1 MSKGSEP
8 SPIAQS
14 PVATPHHGD
23 PCGFASPETIDKKYN
38 MKILQPDES
47 NLREMAYSKVT
58 KRLIPLLF
66 LCYFVAYLDRVNVSF
81 AKLQMLDD
89 LKLSDTVYGLGAGIF
104 FIGYF
109 LFEVPSNVILHRTG
123 ARFGIARIMIT
134 WGLISSAMT
143 WVTGSTSFYVLRFLL
158 GAAEAGFFPG
168 IILYLTYW
176 YPAERRGRITALF
189 MTAVAVSGVV
199 GSALSGWI
207 MQYFDGAYGWA
218 GWQWLFLLEG
228 LPSVLLGLFVLSYL
242 DDDIAGATWLNARE
256 KSVLIEAIARD
267 AGQKK
272 EGSIVAALLD
282 PRVWL
287 TGGIY
292 FCFVA
297 GLYGVGF
304 WLPTII
310 SGMGVKDPLE
320 VGFLTAIPY
329 AAGAIGMVLVG
340 KSADH
345 HRERRWHVAVP
356 AGLGAVGLVLGV
368 LIGSHTV
375 PAMIALSLG
384 AFGILTTL
392 PLFWSLPTAFLV
404 GTSAA
409 AGIAF
414 INSIGNLAGFLSPFA
429 VGWIKDLTHSTDS
442 GMYLIASL
450 VLLGGFLVIAFV
462 PARLVN
468 R

>member
-1 MSKGSEP
+1 MRQKYRM
-8 SPIAQS
+8 
-14 PVATPHHGD
+14 
-23 PCGFASPETIDKKYN
+23 ETIHAER
-38 MKILQPDES
+38 ILIET
-47 NLREMAYSKVT
+47 MYSKVT

-66 LCYFVAYLDRVNVSF
+66 LCYFVAHLDRVNVSF

-89 LKLSDTVYGLGAGIF
+89 LKLSDTVYGLGSGIF

-109 LFEVPSNVILHRTG
+109 LFEVPSNIILHRTG
-123 ARFGIARIMIT
+123 ARVGIARIMIM

-143 WVTGSTSFYVLRFLL
+143 WVTGSTTFYVLRFLL
-158 GAAEAGFFPG
+158 GSAEAGFFPG

-189 MTAVAVSGVV
+189 MTAVPVSGVV

-207 MQYFDGAYGWA
+207 MQYFAGAYGWA

-228 LPSVLLGLFVLSYL
+228 LPSVLLGFWVLANL
-242 DDDIAGATWLNARE
+242 DDDIAGATWLIASE
-256 KSVLIEAIARD
+256 KRVLAEAMAHD
-267 AGQKK
+267 VGQKQAD
-272 EGSIVAALLD
+272 SIVKALLD

-287 TGGIY
+287 TGAIY

-310 SGMGVKDPLE
+310 SGMGVKNPLN
-320 VGFLTAIPY
+320 VGILTAIPY
-329 AAGAIGMVLVG
+329 AAGAVGMVLVG
-340 KSADH
+340 KSADYH
-345 HRERRWHVAVP
+345 GERRWHVAIP
-356 AGLGAVGLVLGV
+356 AGLGAIGLILGV
-368 LIGSHTV
+368 SLGSHTV
-375 PAMIALSLG
+375 PAMIALSLA

-392 PLFWSLPTAFLV
+392 PLFWSLPTAFLA
-404 GTSAA
+404 GTAAA
-409 AGIAF
+409 AGLAF
-414 INSIGNLAGFLSPFA
+414 INSIGNLAGFISPFA
-429 VGWIKDLTHSTDS
+429 IGWIKDLTKSTDN

-450 VLLGGFLVIAFV
+450 ILLGGFLVIAFV

>member
-1 MSKGSEP
+1 ME
-8 SPIAQS
+8 IL
-14 PVATPHHGD
+14 H
-23 PCGFASPETIDKKYN
+23 PER
-38 MKILQPDES
+38 
-47 NLREMAYSKVT
+47 NLIEMTYSKVT

-89 LKLSDTVYGLGAGIF
+89 LKLSDTIYGLGSGIF

-123 ARFGIARIMIT
+123 ARVGIARIMII
-134 WGLISSAMT
+134 WGLISSAT
-143 WVTGSTSFYVLRFLL
+143 ALVTGSTTFYVLRFLL

-176 YPAERRGRITALF
+176 YPAERRGSITALF
-189 MTAVAVSGVV
+189 MTAVAVSGVI
-199 GSALSGWI
+199 GSPLSGWI
-207 MQYFDGAYGWA
+207 MQNFADAYGWA

-228 LPSVLLGLFVLSYL
+228 LPSVLLGLCVLAYL
-242 DDDIAGATWLNARE
+242 DDDIVGATWLTASE
-256 KSVLIEAIARD
+256 KRVLVEAIARD
-267 AGQKK
+267 AGQKQAD
-272 EGSIVAALLD
+272 SIAKALLD
-282 PRVWL
+282 LRVWL
-287 TGGIY
+287 SGVIY

-310 SGMGVKDPLE
+310 SGMGVKSPLN
-320 VGFLTAIPY
+320 VGFLTAVPY
-329 AAGAIGMVLVG
+329 ATGAIGMVLVG
-340 KSADH
+340 KSADY
-345 HRERRWHVAVP
+345 HRERRWHVAIP

-368 LIGSHTV
+368 SLSSHTV
-375 PAMIALSLG
+375 PAMFALSLA

-392 PLFWSLPTAFLV
+392 PLFWSLPTAFLA
-404 GTSAA
+404 GTAAA
-409 AGIAF
+409 AGLAF
-414 INSIGNLAGFLSPFA
+414 INSIGNLAGFISPFA
-429 VGWIKDLTHSTDS
+429 VGWIKDLTQSTDI

-450 VLLGGFLVIAFV
+450 ILLGGFLIIAFV
-462 PARLVN
+462 PAHRVN

>member
-1 MSKGSEP
+1 MEVS
-8 SPIAQS
+8 
-14 PVATPHHGD
+14 
-23 PCGFASPETIDKKYN
+23 N
-38 MKILQPDES
+38 PDERT
-47 NLREMAYSKVT
+47 LREAAYAKVT

-66 LCYFVAYLDRVNVSF
+66 LCYFIAYLDRVNVSF
-81 AKLQMLDD
+81 AKLQMLAD

-109 LFEVPSNVILHRTG
+109 IFEVPSNVVLHRIG
-123 ARFGIARIMIT
+123 ARFGIARIMIS
-134 WGLISSAMT
+134 WGLISSAMS
-143 WVTGSTSFYVLRFLL
+143 WVSGSTSFYVLRFLL

-189 MTAVAVSGVV
+189 MTAVAASGVL
-199 GSALSGWI
+199 GSAVSGWI
-207 MQYFDGAYGWA
+207 LEYFDSAYGWA

-228 LPSVLLGLFVLSYL
+228 IPAVLLGIFVLAFL
-242 DDDIAGATWLNARE
+242 DDNIADATWLSAQE
-256 KSVLIEAIARD
+256 KNILSEAIARD
-267 AGQKK
+267 AGHKK
-272 EGSIVAALLD
+272 EGSVLAALVD

-287 TGGIY
+287 TGAIY

-297 GLYGVGF
+297 GLYGIGF

-310 SGMGVKDPLE
+310 SGMGVKSAFE
-320 VGFLTAIPY
+320 VGVLTAVPY
-329 AAGAIGMVLVG
+329 AAGAVGMVLVG
-340 KSADH
+340 KSADYR
-345 HRERRWHVAVP
+345 RERRWHIAVP
-356 AGLGAVGLVLGV
+356 AGLGAAGLILGV
-368 LIGSHTV
+368 LLKDHTAL
-375 PAMIALSLG
+375 AMVALSL
-384 AFGILTTL
+384 ASLGILTTL

-404 GTSAA
+404 GTTAA

-429 VGWIKDLTHSTDS
+429 VGWIKELTKSTDR
-442 GMYLIASL
+442 GMYLIASML
-450 VLLGGFLVIAFV
+450 FLGGFLVIAFL